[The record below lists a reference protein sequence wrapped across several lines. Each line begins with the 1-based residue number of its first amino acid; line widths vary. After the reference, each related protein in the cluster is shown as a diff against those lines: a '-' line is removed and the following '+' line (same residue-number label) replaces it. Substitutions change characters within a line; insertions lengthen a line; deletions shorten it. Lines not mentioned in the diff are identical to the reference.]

1 MTDKED
7 NAIILDYLPYGY
19 PMGGKMLHIAQA
31 IGEKTLVLLELIPR
45 RGVTLATGEKVYIGQ
60 DKRDKI
66 YYIAGRLQRDKLT
79 ETAKIQLQTFVEKVV
94 AEQEKKFIDFFN
106 NAQAINTRLH
116 QLELLPGFGKKHTQ
130 EIIASRK
137 EKPEKGIQKQAVK
150 PQEKKEE
157 EFETVVRIAGYDL
170 PGSKNIYTGLT
181 RVKGISWAV
190 SNAVCHYLNLP
201 KNKKVSELSKEDLKR
216 IEDFF
221 EKL

>member
-1 MTDKED
+1 M
-7 NAIILDYLPYGY
+7 
-19 PMGGKMLHIAQA
+19 
-31 IGEKTLVLLELIPR
+31 
-45 RGVTLATGEKVYIGQ
+45 
-60 DKRDKI
+60 
-66 YYIAGRLQRDKLT
+66 
-79 ETAKIQLQTFVEKVV
+79 
-94 AEQEKKFIDFFN
+94 
-106 NAQAINTRLH
+106 
-116 QLELLPGFGKKHTQ
+116 
-130 EIIASRK
+130 K

-221 EKL
+221 EKLSTIPGFLQNRRLDIDSGQTSHYIGSDLDIKREFDIKRMREVKSYKGIRHSAKLPVRGQRTRSHFRNRGQTLGVKRKK